1 MASFNLEEMQSS
13 LLNIGLS
20 IDDINKKNDK
30 GKTALIENITSIESV
45 KILVEKGANVDLED
59 DDGMTPLMHAVRNKQ
74 DEVVEYLLTKKADV
88 NKPDKMGRHALAHCF
103 MTGPSNKKCGTPII
117 KAGADLLLMWQTGMG
132 NQTYYEA
139 LTHFKIYTT
148 DEIALLNPSFVPPVE
163 NILLAIKRG
172 ASVSEIEAIANTLE
186 SRTTAPEREYQDRP
200 TNILSFAARH
210 QRLDLIQALLA
221 LGFKD
226 EEPSDKGHPGY
237 GVAIQSA
244 FSESSVTQFV
254 KDLLKL
260 GLRPDEIAYSFFY
273 GIGGNKQD
281 LVNAVK
287 EVDPTYD
294 GTKYL

>member
-1 MASFNLEEMQSS
+1 
-13 LLNIGLS
+13 
-20 IDDINKKNDK
+20 
-30 GKTALIENITSIESV
+30 
-45 KILVEKGANVDLED
+45 LVEKGADVDLED
-59 DDGMTPLMHAVRNKQ
+59 DDGMTPLMHAVRWKQ
-74 DEVVEYLLTKKADV
+74 VEVVEYLLTKKADV

-103 MTGPSNKKCGTPII
+103 MTGPSNKECGTPII

-226 EEPSDKGHPGY
+226 EEPTNGINPNY

-244 FSESSVTQFV
+244 MLTLPSTRDVPPFV